1 MYPFQKN
8 ITRHELNPQPPDS
21 ESSALPPCYYK
32 SVPVDYLRDVQLHGG
47 QDDRVERGHGLEAA
61 ELCDG
66 LLGEAGDVVDLDGGV
81 REQQV
86 RHHPLV
92 PGLAQV
98 GHFAAEDLGR
108 AGQDFGEFGQVGL
121 RREVALVDPKE
132 KQSSL

>member
-8 ITRHELNPQPPDS
+8 ITRHELNPQPTDS

-66 LLGEAGDVVDLDGGV
+66 LLGEACDVVDLDGGV
-81 REQQV
+81 
-86 RHHPLV
+86 
-92 PGLAQV
+92 
-98 GHFAAEDLGR
+98 
-108 AGQDFGEFGQVGL
+108 
-121 RREVALVDPKE
+121 
-132 KQSSL
+132 